1 MMNLLLEDWLAWS
14 ADEMHFMLDS
24 HHDLSCRQGPEPP
37 LPAMLR
43 RRLDATGRAV
53 SDVLTLLD
61 PEQTYPIVH
70 ASRHGDVKSSL
81 AMLQA
86 LAANEP
92 LSPAKFSMSVHNA
105 VLGVHSIARNN
116 TRSMQALSACGEELD
131 AMLLEAAGY
140 LLEGHEAVLA
150 IFSDGAMPDAFQ
162 AQGVGSSGASCVGLR
177 LSLRHGRQLKAE
189 ATGERAEP
197 TALDVA
203 RWLAHGGELQARQR
217 WSLA

>member
-14 ADEMHFMLDS
+14 ADEMEFALES
-24 HHDLSCRQGPEPP
+24 RHDLSQRQGPEPP

-53 SDVLTLLD
+53 CDVLSLLD
-61 PEQTYPIVH
+61 PEHKYPIVH

-81 AMLQA
+81 AMLQD

-116 TRSMQALSACGEELD
+116 TRSMQALAACGHELD

-140 LLEGHEAVLA
+140 LLEGHQAVLA
-150 IFSDGAMPDAFQ
+150 VFSDGALPAAFEQRDAGP
-162 AQGVGSSGASCVGLR
+162 ANASCVGLR
-177 LSLRHGRQLKAE
+177 LSLTQGQALRVE
-189 ATGERAEP
+189 DGEGSAEP
-197 TALDVA
+197 TPIEVT
-203 RWLAHGGELQARQR
+203 RWLAQGGQLQARQR

>member
-14 ADEMHFMLDS
+14 AEKMDFALDS
-24 HHDLSCRQGPEPP
+24 RHDLNQRQGPEPP

-43 RRLDATGRAV
+43 RRLDGTGRAV
-53 SDVLTLLD
+53 CDALSLLD
-61 PEQTYPIVH
+61 PEHSFPVVH

-86 LAANEP
+86 LAEQQP

-105 VLGVHSIARNN
+105 VLGVHSIARKN
-116 TRSMQALSACGEELD
+116 TRSMQALAACGHELD

-140 LLEGHEAVLA
+140 LLEGHAAVLA
-150 IFSDGAMPDAFQ
+150 VFSDSALPAAYQQQSAGPE
-162 AQGVGSSGASCVGLR
+162 ASACVALR
-177 LSLRHGRQLKAE
+177 LSLQQGRPLQAR
-189 ATGERAEP
+189 AGAAPAEP
-197 TALDVA
+197 APLDVV
-203 RWLAHGGELQARQR
+203 RWLARGGELQARQC

>member
-14 ADEMHFMLDS
+14 AEKMDFALDS
-24 HHDLSCRQGPEPP
+24 RHDLSQREGPEPP

-43 RRLDATGRAV
+43 RRLDSTGRAV
-53 SDVLTLLD
+53 CDALSLLD
-61 PEQTYPIVH
+61 PAHQYPVVH

-86 LAANEP
+86 LAEQQP

-105 VLGVHSIARNN
+105 VLGVHSISRKN
-116 TRSMQALSACGEELD
+116 TRSMQALAACGHELD

-140 LLEGHEAVLA
+140 LLEGHAAVLA
-150 IFSDGAMPDAFQ
+150 VFSDSDLPAAYQQQSAGPEAA
-162 AQGVGSSGASCVGLR
+162 ACVALR
-177 LSLRHGRQLKAE
+177 LSRDRGRALQASAGE
-189 ATGERAEP
+189 APAQP
-197 TALDVA
+197 APLDVA